1 MNIYECLFYFILKE
15 FQVRRH
21 TFGSLLTF
29 HIFDNVGRI
38 YISDTC
44 EPPAKLLRR
53 LVRACGGHCTS
64 TETKADVVV
73 GYTPQ
78 MNNNIHEKWILDCI
92 TQGILLNKNQ
102 YTIS

>member
-1 MNIYECLFYFILKE
+1 LFILKE
-15 FQVRRH
+15 FQIRRR
-21 TFGSLLTF
+21 TFGSFFTF

-38 YISDTC
+38 YVSNSCD
-44 EPPAKLLRR
+44 PPAKDLKR

-64 TETKADVVV
+64 IETKANVVV

-92 TQGILLNKNQ
+92 TQGILLNINQ
-102 YTIS
+102 YMLVNTNRIMT